1 MFPPISRSNSGY
13 LILIT
18 FYGFPEKNS
27 AEFNRKLSPCRA
39 VSPQILT
46 LPSSGSSLGSNSI
59 FTDEM
64 HHRYHRAGRLAS
76 KLSLSLSLSPYEIHS
91 SKKFRLWKLQFPDQ
105 LSPIVRAFCSDC

>member
-27 AEFNRKLSPCRA
+27 VEFNRKLSPCRA
-39 VSPQILT
+39 VSLRILT
-46 LPSSGSSLGSNSI
+46 LPSSGSSLGSNPI

-64 HHRYHRAGRLAS
+64 HHRYHRAGRFAQIVNPTIS
-76 KLSLSLSLSPYEIHS
+76 KLVCFSIFTFFFFLT
-91 SKKFRLWKLQFPDQ
+91 
-105 LSPIVRAFCSDC
+105 A